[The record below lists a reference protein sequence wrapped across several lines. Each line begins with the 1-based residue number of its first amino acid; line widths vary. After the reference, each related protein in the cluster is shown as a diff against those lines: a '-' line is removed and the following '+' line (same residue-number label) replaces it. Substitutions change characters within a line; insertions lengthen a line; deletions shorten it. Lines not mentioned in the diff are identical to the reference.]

1 MSAADPAAW
10 EQWLANIANV
20 YAYLLANQLITQQQQ
35 QQQQESASAP
45 AAMVASAAATA
56 AEEGLLQQLADFT
69 ISLVC
74 SMRWVNVNVDDD
86 RLQTPEFRQKVL
98 DCLLQQQQQQARSTE
113 QSHPQATA
121 QQQQQQARLVQ
132 QPHPHATP
140 QKQQQ
145 LLQDE
150 TEQLPRN
157 AAAAPFGL
165 AGSLAH
171 RVTYTCLLLLL
182 PPPRPMLLALFAA
195 TQPSDFTLE
204 ELQRIV
210 RGLLFVGCA
219 PPEPWLQGLVVLVR
233 GRVGEMGQKEL
244 LGFVEAFRFFGTQ
257 VGRAPW
263 LRDVT
268 ALMEEFSC
276 TA

>member
-10 EQWLANIANV
+10 EQWLANFANV
-20 YAYLLANQLITQQQQ
+20 YSFLLARQLIAQQQQ
-35 QQQQESASAP
+35 QGSHRGAT
-45 AAMVASAAATA
+45 AAVVAAAAAAA
-56 AEEGLLQQLADFT
+56 AEEGLLQLLADFT

-98 DCLLQQQQQQARSTE
+98 ECLQQQQQQQQASSAE

-121 QQQQQQARLVQ
+121 QQQQASSAEHQ
-132 QPHPHATP
+132 HPQATP
-140 QKQQQ
+140 QQQKQQQ
-145 LLQDE
+145 E
-150 TEQLPRN
+150 VTEQVPGRV
-157 AAAAPFGL
+157 AAVPFGL

-182 PPPRPMLLALFAA
+182 PPPRPMLSALFAA